1 MRVVEI
7 LCLFFILSFNNS
19 CIKSE
24 TAHEILQKSITSI
37 DTIGTIYF
45 KQEMARTNPQSLNDT
60 IHRFRE
66 MYFARLLSDSIVGV
80 KGHWY
85 LYIDDKINV
94 IYEDIY
100 DGNRLIR
107 KNNRDS
113 VARIYDLIKYPDF
126 KSQHF
131 WGHNTL
137 YGMQY
142 EFRYML
148 ERSDYY
154 SLERLNDTLLQG
166 KSCFQVLV
174 RLEGKTSMPGFATRL
189 EDSEGSISET
199 LYVIEKKTYYPIR
212 MKGVIYLSDSSEHK
226 MFIDQKYYDIEFN
239 LKIDH
244 AVYFDTSEESLRGF
258 EIKEMRPKYN

>member
-19 CIKSE
+19 CIKRE

-126 KSQHF
+126 KDQHF

-148 ERSDYY
+148 ERSD
-154 SLERLNDTLLQG
+154 
-166 KSCFQVLV
+166 
-174 RLEGKTSMPGFATRL
+174 
-189 EDSEGSISET
+189 
-199 LYVIEKKTYYPIR
+199 
-212 MKGVIYLSDSSEHK
+212 
-226 MFIDQKYYDIEFN
+226 
-239 LKIDH
+239 
-244 AVYFDTSEESLRGF
+244 
-258 EIKEMRPKYN
+258 